1 MRERFLKFRRQPST
15 GSRERS
21 AERSA
26 IAQPAKNLPL
36 PLLEA
41 ASHCVG
47 ADDQGNQTFYKSYGK
62 RLIDLMLVTAVSP
75 VWIGLSLL
83 LCVLISLDGGNPLY
97 CQFRI
102 GKGGQVFRMW
112 KLRSMKTDA
121 GERLKTLLL
130 SDPAARDE
138 WNRRQ
143 KLSNDPRI
151 TWIGKFIRST
161 SLDELPQFWNVFRG
175 DMSLVGPRPFLPEQ
189 RDQYNGTDYYLVRP
203 GLTGLWQI
211 SERSDSEFADRVRYD
226 DTYVASISFGNDIA
240 ILVRTAGVVLRAGG
254 Q

>member
-1 MRERFLKFRRQPST
+1 MRERFLKFRRSPST
-15 GSRERS
+15 GSSERS
-21 AERSA
+21 GERKSPAEA
-26 IAQPAKNLPL
+26 AEKLPL
-36 PLLEA
+36 PLLEV
-41 ASHCVG
+41 ASHSFG
-47 ADDQGNQTFYKSYGK
+47 SSDLGEKTFYKSYGK
-62 RLIDLMLVTAVSP
+62 RFLDLILVTAVSP
-75 VWIGLSLL
+75 VWIGLSVL

-97 CQFRI
+97 GQLRI

-121 GERLKTLLL
+121 SERLMTLLL

-189 RDQYNGTDYYLVRP
+189 REQYNGSDYYLVRP

-226 DTYVASISFGNDIA
+226 DRYVTSISFGNDIS
-240 ILVRTAGVVLRAGG
+240 ILVRTAVVVLRAGG